1 MDNKIAGKIL
11 KVNGPIIRAQLTDM
25 LRMMELVEVSEYHLV
40 GEVLSI
46 QGDFA
51 TIQVYEDT
59 SGVKPGDLIYSTG
72 LPLSVELGPGIIGNV
87 FDGIQRPLEEIAKRS
102 GIYIGRGINIPSLDR
117 EKKWHFVPT
126 VSAGE
131 KVRGGQIIGKVQETS
146 LIEHK
151 ILLEPNTA
159 GILAKI
165 EKEGDYTLND
175 IIAIVKTEQD
185 EEIQVKMYHRW
196 AVKFPRPV
204 GSRKKPS
211 IPLLTGQR
219 IVDIFFPIAKGGTA
233 GIPGGFGTGK
243 TITQHQ
249 LAKWAD
255 AQVIVYIG
263 CGERGNEITEVL
275 EDFPKLID
283 PRTGKP
289 LMERT
294 VLIANTSN
302 MPVTAREA
310 SIYTG
315 ITLAEYYRD
324 MGYDVALMADSSSR
338 WAEALREL
346 SGRLEEMPAEE
357 GFPAYLGSKLA
368 AFYERAGYVEAK
380 SGKTGSISVIG
391 AVSPPGGDFSEPVTQ
406 NTKRFVRCFWELDKT
421 LASSRH
427 YPSINW
433 MRSYSQY
440 IDDIN
445 SWWSENVAKDY
456 KEVRNS
462 AFEILQKED
471 KLQKIVKLIGPDA
484 LPDSER
490 LYLET
495 ARIIKLGFLQ
505 QGAYDDIDTYSTP
518 EKQLMMLRLILKF
531 FNRVVEGI
539 CISVIHLCPSGDP
552 GFDDVTQR
560 VKRYGFGQLLNEM
573 GTLRSGADHAH
584 IADQDVDELWE
595 LVNVE
600 ATHQRAQACSARVV
614 RPGPAGAVLL
624 GILAH

>member
-1 MDNKIAGKIL
+1 MGNVRAGKIL
-11 KVNGPIIRAQLTDM
+11 KVNGPIIRAELSEM

-46 QGDFA
+46 QGDQA

-59 SGVKPGDLIYSTG
+59 SGVKPGDFVYSTG
-72 LPLSVELGPGIIGNV
+72 LPLSVELGPGIIGNI

-117 EKKWHFVPT
+117 ARKWHFVPT
-126 VSAGE
+126 AKAGDVVS
-131 KVRGGQIIGKVQETS
+131 GGNIIGTVQETS
-146 LIEHK
+146 IIEHR
-151 ILLEPNTA
+151 ILLEPTLK
-159 GILAKI
+159 GTIVKI
-165 EKEGDYTLND
+165 EKEGDYTIED
-175 IIAIVKTEQD
+175 IVAVVKTDKD
-185 EEIQVKMYHRW
+185 EEVPVKMYHRW
-196 AVKFPRPV
+196 AVKFPRT
-204 GSRKKPS
+204 SLQRMKPT

-219 IVDIFFPIAKGGTA
+219 VIDIFFPIVKGGTA

-368 AFYERAGYVEAK
+368 AFYERAGYVK
-380 SGKTGSISVIG
+380 TNSGKNGSISVIG

-406 NTKRFVRCFWELDKT
+406 NTKRFVRCFWELDKA

-433 MRSYSQY
+433 IRSYSQY
-440 IDDIN
+440 VDDVKD
-445 SWWSENVAKDY
+445 WWDQNVSKDY
-456 KEVRNS
+456 KDVRIRT
-462 AFEILQKED
+462 FEILQKED

-490 LYLET
+490 LYLEV

-518 EKQLMMLRLILKF
+518 EKQLKILKLILKF
-531 FNRVVEGI
+531 FEKASEVIKMGAPIFSIKDMAVV
-539 CISVIHLCPSGDP
+539 PSIIRIKMTIPNDKLSLI
-552 GFDDVTQR
+552 DDVEKTMLEE
-560 VKRYGFGQLLNEM
+560 FN
-573 GTLRSGADHAH
+573 A
-584 IADQDVDELWE
+584 
-595 LVNVE
+595 
-600 ATHQRAQACSARVV
+600 
-614 RPGPAGAVLL
+614 
-624 GILAH
+624 LAAEYKE